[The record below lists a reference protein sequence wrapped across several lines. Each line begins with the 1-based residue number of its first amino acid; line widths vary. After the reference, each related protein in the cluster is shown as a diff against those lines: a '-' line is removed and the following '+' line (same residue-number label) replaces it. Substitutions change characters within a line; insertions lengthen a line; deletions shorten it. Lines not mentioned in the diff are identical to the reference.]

1 MQEFDIAIIGA
12 GIAGASLAA
21 MLVADG
27 VPGQRILLVERE
39 SFPGY
44 HTTGRSAA
52 LYSALYGNST
62 VSVLTA
68 ESRAFFLAPPSGFA
82 EHPLLT
88 PRGVLYIADTNGV
101 DQVREIAQTAAR
113 VGIRAEEFSSTTA
126 RDMVPIL
133 RPGPLCTALW
143 EPDAMDMDVHAI
155 HQGYLR
161 QARAA
166 GVVLRTDTAPD
177 TLEWR
182 DDAWSLVVGG
192 ARIRARMLVNAA
204 GAWAD
209 EVAHMAGMP
218 KVGLAPLR
226 RTAMMLDPPPGFDIH
241 RWPAVIDAGGGFY
254 FKPDAG
260 MILASPADETPSA
273 PCDAQADEWDIAVCI
288 DRIQAAVDLPVR
300 RVSRSWA
307 GLRSFV
313 ADRSPVVGSPSGHP
327 EFFWFAGQGGYGIQM
342 APALAQVGAALLTTG
357 RLPGSIAD
365 QGVTLSMLSPDR
377 CKGD

>member
-12 GIAGASLAA
+12 GIGGASLAS
-21 MLVADG
+21 MLVDA
-27 VPGQRILLVERE
+27 VPGRRILLAERE

-52 LYSALYGNST
+52 LYSVLYGNST

-68 ESRAFFLAPPSGFA
+68 ASRAFFNDPPPGFA

-88 PRGVLYIADTNGV
+88 PRGVLYIS
-101 DQVREIAQTAAR
+101 DQLDSNAVREVRESAAR
-113 VGIRAEEFSSTTA
+113 TGTRALPLTPREA
-126 RDMVPIL
+126 LDMVPIL
-133 RPGPLCTALW
+133 QPGPLREALL

-155 HQGYLR
+155 HQGFLR
-161 QARAA
+161 RARAG
-166 GVVLRTDTAPD
+166 GVELCSDAPLQAASWD
-177 TLEWR
+177 GAAWTLTFP
-182 DDAWSLVVGG
+182 DGPV
-192 ARIRARMLVNAA
+192 RAKKLVNAA

-209 EVAHMAGMP
+209 EVARMAGVP
-218 KVGLAPLR
+218 TIGLMPLR
-226 RTAMMLDPPPGFDIH
+226 RTAMMLEPPPGFDIH
-241 RWPAVIDAGGGFY
+241 RWPAVIDAGGTFY

-260 MILASPADETPSA
+260 MILASPADETPST

-288 DRIQAAVDLPVR
+288 DRVQNAADLPVR

-313 ADRSPVVGSPSGHP
+313 ADRSPVVGSPASHP
-327 EFFWFAGQGGYGIQM
+327 GFFWFAAQGGYGIQM
-342 APALAQVGAALLTTG
+342 APALARVGASLLDHG
-357 RLPGSIAD
+357 VLPPDIAD
-365 QGVTLSMLSPDR
+365 AGVTIADLSPDR

>member
-12 GIAGASLAA
+12 GIGGASLAS
-21 MLVADG
+21 MLADA
-27 VPGQRILLVERE
+27 VPGRRVLLAERE

-52 LYSALYGNST
+52 LYSVLYGNGT
-62 VSVLTA
+62 VCVLTA
-68 ESRAFFLAPPSGFA
+68 ASRAFFDDPPPGFA

-88 PRGVLYIADTNGV
+88 PRGVLYIS
-101 DQVREIAQTAAR
+101 DQPDSDAVREVRESAAR
-113 VGIRAEEFSSTTA
+113 TGTRALPLTPGQA

-133 RPGPLCTALW
+133 QPGPLREALL

-155 HQGYLR
+155 HQGFLR
-161 QARAA
+161 RARAG
-166 GVVLRTDTAPD
+166 GVELRSDAALQAASWDGSAWILTFPD
-177 TLEWR
+177 GP
-182 DDAWSLVVGG
+182 V
-192 ARIRARMLVNAA
+192 RARKLVNAA

-209 EVAHMAGMP
+209 DVARMAGVPTISLM
-218 KVGLAPLR
+218 PLR

-241 RWPAVIDAGGGFY
+241 RWPAVIDAGGSFY

-260 MILASPADETPSA
+260 MILASPADETPSP

-288 DRIQAAVDLPVR
+288 DRVQNAADLPVR

-313 ADRSPVVGSPSGHP
+313 ADRSPVVGSPAGHP
-327 EFFWFAGQGGYGIQM
+327 AFFWFAAQGGYGIQM
-342 APALAQVGAALLTTG
+342 APALARVGASLLDHG
-357 RLPGSIAD
+357 VLPPDIAD
-365 QGVTLSMLSPDR
+365 AGVTIADLSPDR
-377 CKGD
+377 CQGN